1 MSASSYSGATTIAN
15 DRIAIE
21 LGEDG
26 VAEVRFVRGD
36 KMNALDP
43 EMFQRIIEAGHTLQ
57 RMKGLRA
64 VVLSGEGRAF
74 CAGLDLSNF
83 AKKPPEDEPGLTER
97 TYGNSNRPQQVAM
110 QWRKLPVPVI
120 AAIHGVCFGGGL
132 QIASG
137 ADIRVVHPETRMAI
151 MELKW
156 GLVPDMGGYVLW
168 RGLVRD
174 DVLRELIYTNRE
186 FNGAEAQ
193 LLGLATYVD
202 DNPRER
208 ALAIARQIANKN
220 PHAIRAAKR
229 LQAGMWDRETDAI
242 LMEES
247 IEQHGI
253 MRSRNQVEAV
263 MSEMERR
270 KPNFEDV

>member
-1 MSASSYSGATTIAN
+1 MPAAATVTAN
-15 DRIAIE
+15 ERVSVTLA
-21 LGEDG
+21 EDG
-26 VAEVRFVRGD
+26 VAEVRFVRAD
-36 KMNALDP
+36 KMNALDH
-43 EMFQRIIEAGHTLQ
+43 EMFERIIEAGSTLQ

-83 AKKPPEDEPGLTER
+83 AREPQPDEPGLTER
-97 TYGNSNRPQQVAM
+97 TYGNANRPQQVAM

-120 AAIHGVCFGGGL
+120 AAVHGVCFGGGL

-137 ADIRVVHPETRMAI
+137 ADIRIVHPETRMAI

-186 FNGAEAQ
+186 FSGAEAQ
-193 LLGLATYVD
+193 ALGLATHVD
-202 DNPRER
+202 ESPHQR
-208 ALAIARQIANKN
+208 ALELARMIALKN

-229 LQAGMWDRETDAI
+229 LKAGMWERETDAI

-247 IEQHGI
+247 IEQHAI

-263 MSEMERR
+263 MAEMERR
-270 KPNFEDV
+270 RPNFEDV

>member
-1 MSASSYSGATTIAN
+1 MPATATMSAN
-15 DRIAIE
+15 DRVAIDLNE
-21 LGEDG
+21 EG
-26 VAEVRFVRGD
+26 VAEVRFTRGD

-43 EMFQRIIEAGHTLQ
+43 EMFERIIEAGSVLQ
-57 RMKGLRA
+57 RMKGLRV

-83 AKKPPEDEPGLTER
+83 SRKPPEDEPSLTER
-97 TYGNSNRPQQVAM
+97 TYGNANKFQQVAM
-110 QWRKLPVPVI
+110 LWRKLPVPVI

-137 ADIRVVHPETRMAI
+137 ADIRIVHPETRMAI
-151 MELKW
+151 MEMKW
-156 GLVPDMGGYVLW
+156 GLVPDMGGYALW

-186 FNGAEAQ
+186 FSGAEAEAF
-193 LLGLATYVD
+193 GLATYTD

-208 ALAIARQIANKN
+208 ALAMARTIALKN

-229 LQAGMWDRETDAI
+229 LQAGMHERETDAI

-263 MSEMERR
+263 MAEMERR

>member
-1 MSASSYSGATTIAN
+1 MLQTASMPAN
-15 DRIAIE
+15 DRISIE
-21 LGEDG
+21 LGDDG
-26 VAEVRFVRGD
+26 VAQVRLTRSD

-43 EMFQRIIEAGHTLQ
+43 EMFERIIEAGSVLQ
-57 RMKGLRA
+57 NMKGLRA

-74 CAGLDLSNF
+74 CAGLDTSTF
-83 AKKPPEDEPGLTER
+83 ARTPSEDEPPLTER
-97 TYGNSNRPQQVAM
+97 TYGNSNKFQQVAM

-120 AAIHGVCFGGGL
+120 AALHGVCFGGGL

-137 ADIRVVHPETRMAI
+137 ADIRVAHPDTRMAI

-156 GLVPDMGGYVLW
+156 GLVPDMGGYALW

-186 FNGAEAQ
+186 FTAEEAQ
-193 LLGLATYVD
+193 SMGLVTRLDNDPHACAT
-202 DNPRER
+202 R
-208 ALAIARQIANKN
+208 IATEIANRN

-229 LQAGMWDRETDAI
+229 LQASMQSADTDAI

-247 IEQHGI
+247 IEQHAI
-253 MRSRNQVEAV
+253 MRTPNQIEAV
-263 MSEMERR
+263 MAEMERR
-270 KPNFEDV
+270 APKFSDV

>member
-1 MSASSYSGATTIAN
+1 MSATIMTTN
-15 DRIAIE
+15 DRIGIE

-26 VAEVRFVRGD
+26 VAEVRFTRPD

-43 EMFQRIIEAGHTLQ
+43 EMFRRIIEAGSTLQ
-57 RMKGLRA
+57 RMKGLRV

-83 AKKPPEDEPGLTER
+83 SRKPPEDEPSLTER

-120 AAIHGVCFGGGL
+120 AAVHGVCFGGGL

-151 MELKW
+151 MEMKW
-156 GLVPDMGGYVLW
+156 GLVPDMGGYMLW
-168 RGLVRD
+168 RGMVRD

-186 FNGAEAQ
+186 FTGAEAQ
-193 LLGLATYVD
+193 ALGLATYVD

-208 ALAIARQIANKN
+208 ALEIARVIALKN

-229 LQAGMWDRETDAI
+229 LQASMHERGADAI
-242 LMEES
+242 LLEES
-247 IEQHGI
+247 IEQHAI
-253 MRSRNQVEAV
+253 MRSCNQVEAV
-263 MSEMERR
+263 MAEMERR

>member
-1 MSASSYSGATTIAN
+1 MSATAAATSIAN
-15 DRIAIE
+15 DRIAIH
-21 LGEDG
+21 LDEDG
-26 VAEVRFVRGD
+26 IADVRFVRAE
-36 KMNALDP
+36 KMNALDHA
-43 EMFQRIIEAGHTLQ
+43 MFERIIEAGHALQ

-83 AKKPPEDEPGLTER
+83 ARKPAEDEPPLTER
-97 TYGNSNRPQQVAM
+97 TYGNANRPQQVAM

-120 AAIHGVCFGGGL
+120 AAVHGVCFGGGL

-137 ADIRVVHPETRMAI
+137 ADIRIVHPETRMAI
-151 MELKW
+151 MEMKW

-186 FNGAEAQ
+186 FTGGEAQ
-193 LLGLATYVD
+193 ALGLATYVD
-202 DNPRER
+202 EGPRDR
-208 ALAIARQIANKN
+208 AFAIARQIALKN

-229 LQAGMWDRETDAI
+229 LQAGMWDQDVNAI

-263 MSEMERR
+263 MAEMERR

>member
-1 MSASSYSGATTIAN
+1 MELAPN
-15 DRIAIE
+15 DRVAIDYLDDGIAH
-21 LGEDG
+21 
-26 VAEVRFVRGD
+26 VRLTRGD

-43 EMFQRIIEAGHTLQ
+43 DMFDRIVEAGHALHN
-57 RMKGLRA
+57 RKGLRV

-83 AKKPPEDEPGLTER
+83 ARTPDPDEPDLTVR
-97 TYGNSNRPQQVAM
+97 THGNANRPQQVAM
-110 QWRKLPVPVI
+110 LWRKLPVPVI

-137 ADIRVVHPETRMAI
+137 ADIRVVAPDTRMAI

-156 GLVPDMGGYVLW
+156 GLVPDMGGYALW
-168 RGLVRD
+168 RGLIRD

-186 FNGAEAQ
+186 FSGTEAQ
-193 LLGLATYVD
+193 ALGLATYVE
-202 DNPRER
+202 DNPLER
-208 ALAIARQIANKN
+208 GMTIAQVIANKN

-229 LQAGMWDRETDAI
+229 LAAKMPEADTDTL

-247 IEQHGI
+247 LEQHGI
-253 MRSRNQVEAV
+253 IRSKNQIEAV
-263 MSEMERR
+263 MAEMEQR
-270 KPNFEDV
+270 KPQFQEV

>member
-1 MSASSYSGATTIAN
+1 MQFPTN
-15 DRIAIE
+15 DRVSITM
-21 LGEDG
+21 DDQG
-26 VAEVRFVRGD
+26 VAQVKLTRGD

-43 EMFQRIIEAGHTLQ
+43 EMFARIIEAGHHLQ
-57 RMKGLRA
+57 KARGLRA
-64 VVLSGEGRAF
+64 VVLSGEGRSF
-74 CAGLDLSNF
+74 CAGLDTASLAQEPSS
-83 AKKPPEDEPGLTER
+83 DEPLLTER
-97 TYGNSNRPQQVAM
+97 TYGNSNTFQQVAM

-137 ADIRVVHPETRMAI
+137 ADIRIAAPDTRMAI

-156 GLVPDMGGYVLW
+156 GLVPDMGGYALW

-186 FNGAEAQ
+186 FSGEEAVG
-193 LLGLATYVD
+193 LGLVTSLDEDPSACAT
-202 DNPRER
+202 
-208 ALAIARQIANKN
+208 ALAHQIASRN

-229 LQAGMWDRETDAI
+229 LSNSMHDRSTNDL

-247 IEQHGI
+247 IEQHAI
-253 MRSRNQVEAV
+253 MRTPNQVEAV
-263 MSEMERR
+263 IAGMAKRDPKFS
-270 KPNFEDV
+270 DV

>member
-1 MSASSYSGATTIAN
+1 M
-15 DRIAIE
+15 
-21 LGEDG
+21 
-26 VAEVRFVRGD
+26 RFVRAE

-43 EMFQRIIEAGHTLQ
+43 EMFERIIEAGHALQ

-83 AKKPPEDEPGLTER
+83 ARRPAEDEAPLTER
-97 TYGNSNRPQQVAM
+97 TYGNANRAQQVAM

-120 AAIHGVCFGGGL
+120 AAVHGVCFGGGL
-132 QIASG
+132 QLASG
-137 ADIRVVHPETRMAI
+137 ADIRIVHPETRLAI
-151 MELKW
+151 MEMKW

-186 FNGAEAQ
+186 FTGVEAQ
-193 LLGLATYVD
+193 ALGLATHVD

-208 ALAIARQIANKN
+208 ALALARQIALKN

-229 LQAGMWDRETDAI
+229 LQAGMWEQDTSTI

-253 MRSRNQVEAV
+253 LRSRNQVEAV
-263 MSEMERR
+263 MAEMERR
-270 KPNFEDV
+270 APNFDDV